1 MEALLLPEVQ
11 LIQTLDPQEVPIVL
25 PQVHNFFGRKFK
37 MLVKLSVQKKDV
49 KSLYLKKIHE
59 FSIFFP
65 GVPEQLQQQIQIR
78 DLKSIP
84 VSVSNTNDHIL
95 AKIQNTTTTSVMNVE
110 ENNGGLL
117 NRSSPK
123 QRKV

>member
-1 MEALLLPEVQ
+1 MEAPLLPEVQ
-11 LIQTLDPQEVPIVL
+11 LIPTLDPQEVPIVL
-25 PQVHNFFGRKFK
+25 PQVHNFFWRKFK
-37 MLVKLSVQKKDV
+37 ILVKLSVQKKDV
-49 KSLYLKKIHE
+49 KSLYLKKIDE
-59 FSIFFP
+59 CSLFFL

-84 VSVSNTNDHIL
+84 VTVSNTNDHIL

>member
-1 MEALLLPEVQ
+1 MDFSYLFS
-11 LIQTLDPQEVPIVL
+11 
-25 PQVHNFFGRKFK
+25 FF
-37 MLVKLSVQKKDV
+37 S
-49 KSLYLKKIHE
+49 
-59 FSIFFP
+59 

-84 VSVSNTNDHIL
+84 VSVSNTNDHVL
-95 AKIQNTTTTSVMNVE
+95 AKIQNTSVMNIE
-110 ENNGGLL
+110 ENGGLL

>member
-1 MEALLLPEVQ
+1 M
-11 LIQTLDPQEVPIVL
+11 
-25 PQVHNFFGRKFK
+25 NF
-37 MLVKLSVQKKDV
+37 
-49 KSLYLKKIHE
+49 H
-59 FSIFFP
+59 FFFL